1 MLKLTSVEWTDIL
14 HSNFETKIL
23 DYDGWRNRDEYEKLE
38 LTAEEYLKRFFEC
51 TCYWKNGENI
61 NAIKLEI
68 LGEEYIMK

>member
-38 LTAEEYLKRFFEC
+38 LTAEEYLKR
-51 TCYWKNGENI
+51 I
-61 NAIKLEI
+61 
-68 LGEEYIMK
+68 